1 MGVGSPRLLGW
12 VFFALLFAGVAP
24 AYAQLPE
31 RPPSR
36 DEYEAKEGGS
46 IRGRVVAPDGS
57 RLNGPVK
64 LTLRTFQSI
73 VASAYTDSQ
82 GEFEF
87 SRIMPGEY
95 VLEVEADRSSFD
107 SFSQEVRVYK
117 GVPSVLTVSL
127 KEKAATAR
135 TVVAAPV
142 VSVGEIERSVPDK
155 ARKEFE
161 RAKRAA
167 GEGKTDEAI
176 AHLRKAV
183 AIHPDFLMARND
195 LGAQLLATGR
205 LDEAAEHLRHAVR
218 LDAKAFNPHL
228 NLGIVLAS
236 QRQFAEAAPVLEKA
250 ISLNPAAPAARLYA
264 GQSLA
269 ALGEFA
275 RAEKELQA
283 AYRLGGENFALALFH
298 LGHLYLNRGER
309 ELAVKSFEA
318 YLGATPDAANA
329 EQVRQLLGMLR

>member
-1 MGVGSPRLLGW
+1 MGSLKFLTGV
-12 VFFALLFAGVAP
+12 VFALLFAGADP
-24 AYAQLPE
+24 ARAQMPE

-36 DEYEAKEGGS
+36 DEFEKREGGS

-57 RLNGPVK
+57 RLGGPVR
-64 LTLRTFQSI
+64 LTLRTFQGTL
-73 VASAYTDSQ
+73 ATAYTDSQ

-87 SRIMPGEY
+87 ARVMPGDY
-95 VLEVEADRSSFD
+95 VLDVEAVGAAFAPL
-107 SFSQEVRVYK
+107 SQDVRVHR
-117 GVPSVLTVSL
+117 GTPSVLNISL
-127 KEKAATAR
+127 KAKAAAVRTAP
-135 TVVAAPV
+135 AAPV
-142 VSVGEIERSVPDK
+142 VSAGEIDRSVPEK

-161 RAKRAA
+161 RATRAA
-167 GEGKTDEAI
+167 GEGKTEEAVK
-176 AHLRKAV
+176 HLRKAV

-195 LGAQLLATGR
+195 LGAQLLAAGR

-236 QRQFAEAAPVLEKA
+236 QRQFAEAARVLERA
-250 ISLNPAAPAARLYA
+250 ISLNPASPAARLYA

-269 ALGEFA
+269 ALGESD
-275 RAEKELQA
+275 RAERELQA
-283 AYRLGGENFALALFH
+283 AYRLGGKDFALALFH

-309 ELAVKSFEA
+309 GLAVKSFEA
-318 YLGATPDAANA
+318 YLGAKPDAADA